1 MGDPTK
7 DGGSTATL
15 QISNNVL
22 YNWGYNTCY
31 GGGYAYTNY
40 INNYLKAGI
49 GTRET
54 VFNQLIDMGESTKP
68 GGFYVNGNYMEGN
81 AAVTADNSKGEKMSG
96 ATSGANKTEVANKP
110 YTAEGF
116 ASATVVD
123 AKDCYESVLKKAGAT
138 YPYRD
143 AIDARVVAETR
154 NDTGRYINS
163 QKMKLAV
170 ILHRRF
176 QEQRILILIW
186 MVFQIHGR
194 RHMDLILMMQQI
206 QKKNKSVNGICL
218 C

>member
-40 INNYLKAGI
+40 INNYLKSGV
-49 GTRET
+49 GTREQ
-54 VFNQLIDMGESTKP
+54 VENQVVDMGEKTKP

-81 AAVTADNSKGEKMSG
+81 DAVSANNALGEKMSG
-96 ATSGANKTEVANKP
+96 VTEGPNKTEVADKP

-116 ASATVVD
+116 DSVSVVS
-123 AKDCYESVLKKAGAT
+123 AKDCYEPVLTQAGAT

-154 NDTGRYINS
+154 TDSGRYVNTEDDGR
-163 QKMKLAV
+163 QD
-170 ILHRRF
+170 ILR
-176 QEQRILILIW
+176 LL
-186 MVFQIHGR
+186 
-194 RHMDLILMMQQI
+194 L
-206 QKKNKSVNGICL
+206 
-218 C
+218 